1 MAASKAL
8 GRAFLAAGGT
18 MVFVF
23 GATAVVSGASMAIVK
38 AVTDRQKAKTQVQCN
53 ICSSKRRVVCEVC
66 EGKRRCMCPHCHRLF
81 VGGDLR
87 EMSHDKRCALPGERI
102 TKYWPTSE
110 PPASTSHAWSVC
122 AMCEGAGEHACIN
135 CVGTGHVNIYPWETD
150 GSPLT
155 DMLVGT
161 ASSSVVP

>member
-66 EGKRRCMCPHCHRLF
+66 E
-81 VGGDLR
+81 
-87 EMSHDKRCALPGERI
+87 GERI